1 MSNTI
6 NIAEA
11 KVSWSHRGG
20 MTWFSFE
27 ELPEGKQAVLA
38 SNPDLV
44 YLELG
49 TNGLDSYMPPL
60 DVAQK
65 AVSVVNNL
73 LHCGVKRVIVGE
85 VVPRARSGRVPLGM
99 FEENEFAYN
108 KFMSDLLINPNASR
122 KTPMEERF
130 LNPAVWFW
138 KHKGFRTP
146 ENGVLLPD
154 GVHLNAEFGMPKL
167 YGSICMAILAGL
179 QQLPH

>member
-1 MSNTI
+1 MNERMSNTM

-11 KVSWSHRGG
+11 QVSWSHRGG

-85 VVPRARSGRVPLGM
+85 SSHVLGAGA
-99 FEENEFAYN
+99 FHSAC
-108 KFMSDLLINPNASR
+108 SR
-122 KTPMEERF
+122 KTSSPITSSC
-130 LNPAVWFW
+130 
-138 KHKGFRTP
+138 RT
-146 ENGVLLPD
+146 
-154 GVHLNAEFGMPKL
+154 
-167 YGSICMAILAGL
+167 C
-179 QQLPH
+179 